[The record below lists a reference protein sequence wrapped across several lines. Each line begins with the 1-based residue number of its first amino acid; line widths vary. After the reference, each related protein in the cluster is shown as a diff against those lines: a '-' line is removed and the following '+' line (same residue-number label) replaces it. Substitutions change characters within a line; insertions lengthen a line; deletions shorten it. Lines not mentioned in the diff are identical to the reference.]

1 MFDSR
6 NEKNDIRHQKVCT
19 TFGFFRFNPRIEPG
33 SEVVLPEGAVKKD
46 PMTAI
51 LQYITILAQVGTS
64 LATLK
69 LLTN

>member
-1 MFDSR
+1 
-6 NEKNDIRHQKVCT
+6 
-19 TFGFFRFNPRIEPG
+19 
-33 SEVVLPEGAVKKD
+33 VLPEGAVKKD